1 MKKIAMQ
8 MENKDRVINRV
19 GWITQMKSTPP
30 LTEEYIQRQYRFF
43 ENQVRFLQD
52 NGFTTRIILK
62 AGESATDNSQITV
75 GDLTEEGLQFYL
87 FGIRAWTAKYDRS
100 KDRDKAIND
109 LAFIQKKLELFN
121 AGRKS

>member
-1 MKKIAMQ
+1 
-8 MENKDRVINRV
+8 MENKDRVINKV

-52 NGFTTRIILK
+52 NGLTTRTIL
-62 AGESATDNSQITV
+62 GTDESATDNSQITV
-75 GDLTEEGLQFYL
+75 GYLTDEGLQFYL

-109 LAFIQKKLELFN
+109 FIFIKRKLEAFR
-121 AGRKS
+121 AGRKN